1 MIPINIEMRERMQKK
16 TIFSLLAIIIA
27 LGASVSYALVEF
39 SKEGIWHDTWP
50 KELEKLRKQ
59 SRSYG
64 GFTCIEEKWHEITF
78 QKREEFE
85 QAWPHIL
92 KLKTKGAPLIIES
105 VNNSTIH
112 PRRVRTLLQA
122 GIPGVRILSSDS
134 TAADTHRLY
143 SEWTRET
150 RYTPWRETWP
160 TPWPDYIKL
169 PSGGLPEYVVFQ
181 EGKWIAADIKQ
192 FTGELGPKGEGRY
205 CRARVDIVL
214 ISDGKIVDLNR
225 IPLPPDTPIIDKRF
239 EGNDNN

>member
-1 MIPINIEMRERMQKK
+1 MFKWECQIYMMPINIERRERMQKK
-16 TIFSLLAIIIA
+16 TTLALFSVIIA
-27 LGASVSYALVEF
+27 LSASIGFALVEF
-39 SKEGIWHDTWP
+39 SKDGAWPDTWP
-50 KELEKLRKQ
+50 KELEKFRKQ
-59 SRSYG
+59 SRSYSHSLG
-64 GFTCIEEKWHEITF
+64 IEEMWHEIVF
-78 QKREEFE
+78 QNREEFE

-105 VNNSTIH
+105 TKNPPSRYGYISSLL
-112 PRRVRTLLQA
+112 PSRPRVRIFCT
-122 GIPGVRILSSDS
+122 IPDGPSARRLSSEVPL
-134 TAADTHRLY
+134 A
-143 SEWTRET
+143 
-150 RYTPWRETWP
+150 WP

-181 EGKWIAADIKQ
+181 DGKWVAADINQ
-192 FTGELGPKGEGRY
+192 FTGELGPEWQGNY

>member
-1 MIPINIEMRERMQKK
+1 MQKK
-16 TIFSLLAIIIA
+16 TILTLFVVIIA
-27 LGASVSYALVEF
+27 LCASVSYALVEF
-39 SKEGIWHDTWP
+39 SKEGIWPDTWP
-50 KELEKLRKQ
+50 KELEKFRKQ
-59 SRSYG
+59 SRSYSRNLG
-64 GFTCIEEKWHEITF
+64 LEEMWHEIIF
-78 QKREEFE
+78 KNHEEFE

-105 VNNSTIH
+105 TKNSPGRYGRYGSII
-112 PRRVRTLLQA
+112 LLQA
-122 GIPGVRILSSDS
+122 GIPGVRILCSDS
-134 TAADTHRLY
+134 TGASTHRLY

-150 RYTPWRETWP
+150 RPTPWRETWP